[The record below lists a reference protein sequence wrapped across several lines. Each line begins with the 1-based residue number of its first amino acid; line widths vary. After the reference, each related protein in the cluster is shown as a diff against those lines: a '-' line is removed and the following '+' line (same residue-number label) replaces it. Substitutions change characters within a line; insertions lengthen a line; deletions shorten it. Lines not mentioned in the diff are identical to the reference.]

1 MHAALARCTENF
13 RLYWGQ
19 ALLNALKALHALR
32 YNEELAEEITEIT
45 LTQRPA

>member
-19 ALLNALKALHALR
+19 TLLNALKALHAVR
-32 YNEELAEEITEIT
+32 YNEEFT
-45 LTQRPA
+45 LTDPTT